1 MKEIEISCTRQ
12 ALSLLGKSI
21 LNVRYMSEEEANDM
35 MWDKRPIV
43 IVLNDGSF
51 LIPQADDE
59 GNNGGALWYQDKGN
73 DKIICTI

>member
-35 MWDKRPIV
+35 MWHKRPIV